1 MFGSGKVGVQGRAPA
16 SLRGL
21 TSFIARVGL
30 RAADGETQAP
40 ARPDDARQAAPRI
53 RRLQAQIARSTGL
66 AIRRAPGCLWAK
78 AGCRLGTASTRRE
91 QARGRVC

>member
-40 ARPDDARQAAPRI
+40 ARPADDLGNMRKLGVQNFNDACRQQVWQQAVDKSGRI
-53 RRLQAQIARSTGL
+53 GRSS
-66 AIRRAPGCLWAK
+66 RH
-78 AGCRLGTASTRRE
+78 RE
-91 QARGRVC
+91 SR